1 MHSLSH
7 RVILLP
13 LLLPTLMLSRTS
25 RRLELRA
32 MPGVCLPVVQ
42 LTGGHYDILVC
53 TDRAVFVYKLTNCIL
68 AVLLFVFCV
77 YVSVFYSVL

>member
-1 MHSLSH
+1 
-7 RVILLP
+7 
-13 LLLPTLMLSRTS
+13 
-25 RRLELRA
+25 